1 MTPNVCVSDRH
12 ELDGYQLLANAIVT
26 SAARDYKRTLRSLK
40 RGSDYAPLHLRS
52 LERFFNSAWYR
63 LLTRVDSKYIME
75 RIKQEVDHET
85 DMEQE

>member
-1 MTPNVCVSDRH
+1 MTPNGCVSDRH

-63 LLTRVDSKYIME
+63 LLTRVDSKYI
-75 RIKQEVDHET
+75 KQEVDHET